1 MFATFSRFRRRVAV
15 LTVLAMMASVL
26 VAVPVAAADDPK
38 ADYKATFD
46 ACGMAPS
53 SGFEDVPMSHANA
66 GDIDCIAYYG
76 ITKGTSATTYSPLMS
91 VTREHMALFL
101 TRLAGLVGIEVV
113 SDPDD
118 AGFTDVGDLS
128 MESQTAINQ
137 LADLGITMG
146 TSATTYSPAD
156 SVTRGQMALFI
167 SRLMDKMTPMME
179 SKTMVYGYTPS
190 KVVPVED
197 DDSTPNKDE
206 TKKIGSPYTDLGNVT
221 KTTYDA
227 ITNLYELGVAS
238 GISDTAYGPSAL
250 ITRASMAG
258 FMAGVLDHSNAR
270 PAGISI
276 QADKTWASVA

>member
-1 MFATFSRFRRRVAV
+1 
-15 LTVLAMMASVL
+15 
-26 VAVPVAAADDPK
+26 
-38 ADYKATFD
+38 
-46 ACGMAPS
+46 
-53 SGFEDVPMSHANA
+53 MSHANA

-101 TRLAGLVGIEVV
+101 TRLAGLVGIDVV

-167 SRLMDKMTPMME
+167 SRLMDKMTPMMQNA
-179 SKTMVYGYTPS
+179 KTVYGYTPS
-190 KVVPVED
+190 KVVAVD
-197 DDSTPNKDE
+197 DNVDTAADE
-206 TKKIGSPYTDLGNVT
+206 TKKVMSPYTDLGSVT
-221 KTTYDA
+221 KNTYDA
-227 ITNLYELGVAS
+227 ITNLYELGVAM

-258 FMAGVLDHSNAR
+258 FMPVCWIIPTLAR
-270 PAGISI
+270 PGSVSRLPRPGTSERSRPRSRCPIGVMISCRTLTCRSRCSI
-276 QADKTWASVA
+276 PRMRAS